1 MKLCLILVCA
11 ALLYTVSAVK
21 HRDLGLKLCSDSEGE
36 VIFGLDGE
44 EMWHA
49 DFSLEKGVMI
59 LPQFA
64 DPFSFAEGTYELAVN
79 DIEVCRGNLGKSI
92 KANKKPPIPK
102 VAPQSSVYTKSS
114 VQLGSKNT
122 LICYITGFYPPH
134 VEVSWTRNNVN
145 VTDEASLSRYYINT
159 EDSTFKLVSTL
170 SFTPEEGDIYSCS
183 VQHTALDRALTKTW
197 EVDLALPGVGASVFC
212 GVGLAGGLL
221 GVAVGTF
228 FLTKGNNLWTGA
240 KSC

>member
-1 MKLCLILVCA
+1 MKLCLILICA

-21 HRDLGLKLCSDSEGE
+21 HVYLGLTLCSDSEREG
-36 VIFGLDGE
+36 IFGLDGE
-44 EMWHA
+44 EKWHA
-49 DFSLEKGVMI
+49 DFSLEKGVMT

-64 DPFSFAEGTYELAVN
+64 DPATYEEGTYEGAVN
-79 DIEVCRGNLGKSI
+79 NIEICRNNLGLRI
-92 KANKKPPIPK
+92 KGYNYPPIPK

-122 LICYITGFYPPH
+122 LICYIIGFYPPH

-145 VTDEASLSRYYINT
+145 VTNEASLSRYYINT

-197 EVDLALPGVGASVFC
+197 DVQVSLPGVGGSVFC

-228 FLTKGNNLWTGA
+228 FLIKGNN
-240 KSC
+240 CN

>member
-1 MKLCLILVCA
+1 MKLCLIPVCT

-21 HRDLGLKLCSDSEGE
+21 HRNVALSLCSDSERE
-36 VIFGLDGE
+36 KIYGLDGE

-49 DFSLEKGVMI
+49 DFSLEKGEMT

-64 DPFSFAEGTYELAVN
+64 DQFTYVEGTYEGAVN
-79 DIEVCRGNLGKSI
+79 DIGHCRKNLGLSI
-92 KANKKPPIPK
+92 EINKNPVIPK
-102 VAPQSSVYTKSS
+102 VAPQSSIYPKEDVEP
-114 VQLGSKNT
+114 GSKNT
-122 LICYITGFYPPH
+122 LICFITGFYPPH

-159 EDSTFKLVSTL
+159 DDTFNLVSTL

-197 EVDLALPGVGASVFC
+197 DENVQVSLPGVGASVFC

-228 FLTKGNNLWTGA
+228 FLIKGNN
-240 KSC
+240 CN

>member
-11 ALLYTVSAVK
+11 ALLSA
-21 HRDLGLKLCSDSEGE
+21 E
-36 VIFGLDGE
+36 
-44 EMWHA
+44 A
-49 DFSLEKGVMI
+49 
-59 LPQFA
+59 
-64 DPFSFAEGTYELAVN
+64 
-79 DIEVCRGNLGKSI
+79 
-92 KANKKPPIPK
+92 K
-102 VAPQSSVYTKSS
+102 VAPQSSIYSKEDVE
-114 VQLGSKNT
+114 LGSKNT

-145 VTDEASLSRYYINT
+145 VTDEASLSRYYPNT
-159 EDSTFKLVSTL
+159 DDTFKLISTL

-197 EVDLALPGVGASVFC
+197 DVQVSLPGVGASVFC

-228 FLTKGNNLWTGA
+228 FLIKGNN
-240 KSC
+240 CN

>member
-11 ALLYTVSAVK
+11 ALISAETKVK
-21 HRDLGLKLCSDSEGE
+21 HQDVALYICSDSERE
-36 VIFGLDGE
+36 FIYGLDGE

-49 DFSLEKGVMI
+49 DFSLEKGVMT

-64 DPFSFAEGTYELAVN
+64 DPFTYEEGAYESAVAN
-79 DIEVCRGNLGKSI
+79 IEVCRNNLGLSI
-92 KANKKPPIPK
+92 QVNKNPAIPK

-114 VQLGSKNT
+114 AQLGSKNT
-122 LICYITGFYPPH
+122 LICHITGFYPPH

-145 VTDEASLSRYYINT
+145 VTNEASLSRYYINT
-159 EDSTFKLVSTL
+159 DDTFNLISHL

-197 EVDLALPGVGASVFC
+197 DVQVSLPGVGASVFC

-228 FLTKGNNLWTGA
+228 FLIKGNN
-240 KSC
+240 CN